1 MLLMIA
7 GLVLF
12 LGMHAFTTM
21 RGQRAALVAKLGEG
35 PYKGLYSLIALA
47 GLVMTGYGYGAWRA
61 AGPAILYNPPVGL
74 RHLALLLMLFASIM
88 LVAAYAPGRIK
99 TTLKHPMLT
108 SVKTW
113 ALAHLLANG
122 DAATVT
128 LSLAVL
134 AWAVYARISL
144 KRRGEYHN
152 EPVVRHGW
160 KGDVIALAGGLAVYV
175 FLAYLFHPY
184 VVGVPVMP
192 A

>member
-7 GLVLF
+7 GLILF
-12 LGMHAFTTM
+12 LGAHAFTTL
-21 RGQRAALVAKLGEG
+21 RGERAGLVAKLGEG
-35 PYKGLYSLIALA
+35 PYKIVYSLVSLA
-47 GLVMTGYGYGAWRA
+47 GLLMTAYGYGAWRA
-61 AGPAILYNPPVGL
+61 AGPAILYNPPTGL

-99 TTLKHPMLT
+99 SALKHPMLA

-144 KRRGEYHN
+144 KRREEAHRA
-152 EPVVRHGW
+152 PVTPPGW
-160 KGDVIALAGGLAVYV
+160 KGDVVALAGGLAVYV
-175 FLAYLFHPY
+175 FLAYVFHPY